1 MLILFVNFF
10 LMTELARFTIVI
22 KLENGEEHHVNTGV
36 TSSTITT
43 CQASDHQDGEC
54 GPLGESS
61 VAGNG
66 GGGGSGGVTRPLSDP
81 APPIPRRKRARS
93 TGKQEG
99 AQNGGTKQRRGRGG
113 KNLELLAQNNDVF
126 AKLRDRYSG
135 IGGAAAAAAD
145 YEEEEEKQ
153 LPNGTNTF

>member
-1 MLILFVNFF
+1 
-10 LMTELARFTIVI
+10 MTELARFTIVI

-36 TSSTITT
+36 ASSTITT

-54 GPLGESS
+54 GSLGEPS

-99 AQNGGTKQRRGRGG
+99 AQNSGTKQRRGRGG

-135 IGGAAAAAAD
+135 IGAAAAAAAAAATAD

-153 LPNGTNTF
+153 HPNGTNTF

>member
-1 MLILFVNFF
+1 
-10 LMTELARFTIVI
+10 MTELARFTIVI
-22 KLENGEEHHVNTGV
+22 KLEKGEEHHVNTGV
-36 TSSTITT
+36 ATSTITT

-54 GPLGESS
+54 GSLGESS
-61 VAGNG
+61 VAGNE
-66 GGGGSGGVTRPLSDP
+66 GGGSGGVTRPLSDP

-93 TGKQEG
+93 TGKQES
-99 AQNGGTKQRRGRGG
+99 AQNNGTKQRRGRGG

-135 IGGAAAAAAD
+135 IGGGAAAAAAAD

-153 LPNGTNTF
+153 HSNSTNAF

>member
-1 MLILFVNFF
+1 
-10 LMTELARFTIVI
+10 MTELARFTIVI
-22 KLENGEEHHVNTGV
+22 KLENGEEHHVNTGAA
-36 TSSTITT
+36 SSTITT

-54 GPLGESS
+54 GSLGEPS
-61 VAGNG
+61 VAGN

-99 AQNGGTKQRRGRGG
+99 AQNSGTKQRRGRGG

-126 AKLRDRYSG
+126 AKLRDRYRV
-135 IGGAAAAAAD
+135 IGAAAEASAATKAD
-145 YEEEEEKQ
+145 YEEEEEEKQ
-153 LPNGTNTF
+153 HPNGTNAF